1 MNFFELLLL
10 TLINLLGFNTKQ
22 PHDLHKKTSM
32 MDRVEEF
39 VINHAP
45 FFLILTII
53 ILLILFVAVMFA
65 ICGVS
70 ATESGNL
77 YNHFGDIL

>member
-1 MNFFELLLL
+1 MNFLELLLL
-10 TLINLLGFNTKQ
+10 TLINLLGINTNKPQ
-22 PHDLHKKTSM
+22 DLHRKTSV
-32 MDRVEEF
+32 MDKIEEF
-39 VINHAP
+39 VLSHAT
-45 FFLILTII
+45 FFLILSII
-53 ILLILFVAVMFA
+53 VLLILFVTLMFA

>member
-1 MNFFELLLL
+1 MNFIELILL
-10 TLINLLGFNTKQ
+10 TLINLLGINNTKTA
-22 PHDLHKKTSM
+22 DLHKKTSV
-32 MDRVEEF
+32 MDKIEGF
-39 VINHAP
+39 VLSHAT
-45 FFLILTII
+45 FFLILSII
-53 ILLILFVAVMFA
+53 VLLILFVTLMFA